1 MPGLITLDGFIEN
14 AHEHANTVID
24 LEFCMVWNAAFAEF
38 PQVVEKFRVKLAG
51 ERASNGFGFEIQNSV
66 IDCF

>member
-1 MPGLITLDGFIEN
+1 
-14 AHEHANTVID
+14 
-24 LEFCMVWNAAFAEF
+24 MVWNADFAEF
-38 PQVVEKFRVKLAG
+38 SQFVEKFRVKLAG